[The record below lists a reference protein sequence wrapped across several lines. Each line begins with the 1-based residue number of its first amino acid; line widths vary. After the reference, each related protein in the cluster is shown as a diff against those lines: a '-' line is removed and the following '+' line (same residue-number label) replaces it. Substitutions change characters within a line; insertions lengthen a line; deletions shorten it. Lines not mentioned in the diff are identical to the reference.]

1 MARKLMTAKEKRA
14 KNNAQQKAYRERNPE
29 LVDLWRQRSYA
40 RFLLQRG
47 WKVEAPAGMKT
58 PEEVRQKRDT
68 VQEINRLLDNGPLF
82 DPDAFARMEPPA
94 GPTMEAD
101 EDISDL
107 FDVPDDL
114 IKP

>member
-47 WKVEAPAGMKT
+47 WRVEAPAGMKT
-58 PEEVRQKRDT
+58 PEEVRQKRDFM
-68 VQEINRLLDNGPLF
+68 RSLPDGPIDWC
-82 DPDAFARMEPPA
+82 DPRSYNFPPDPPPKSK
-94 GPTMEAD
+94 GPIPD
-101 EDISDL
+101 EYKFPPEDM
-107 FDVPDDL
+107 PY
-114 IKP
+114 